1 MFINGGEKVGI
12 ENFKNQKTFIDYSR
26 ISDDVYENLEDYIPT
41 KKKRVLIMFDDM
53 IEDIVSNKELS
64 SIVTNLISRCLK
76 L

>member
-12 ENFKNQKTFIDYSR
+12 EDFKNQKTFIDYSR
-26 ISDDVYENLEDYIPT
+26 ISDDVSENLEDYIPT

>member
-64 SIVTNLISRCLK
+64 SIVTNLISKCLK